1 MTKFLHTCVRV
12 KDLEASL
19 KFYKEALGFKEARR
33 NDFPEYKFTLVVYLG
48 LEGDD
53 YELEL
58 TYNYDHEAY
67 DLGDGYG
74 HIAVGVDDLEATH
87 QAHKEAGYTVTDLSG
102 LPGKPKMYYF
112 ITDPD
117 GYKIE
122 VIRLAQFLEK

>member
-33 NDFPEYKFTLVVYLG
+33 NDFPEYKFTLVYLQ
-48 LEGDD
+48 L
-53 YELEL
+53 
-58 TYNYDHEAY
+58 EAY

-122 VIRLAQFLEK
+122 VIRLTQFLEK

>member
-33 NDFPEYKFTLVVYLG
+33 NDFPEYKFTLVYLQ
-48 LEGDD
+48 LEDDPD

-58 TYNYDHEAY
+58 TYNYDHE
-67 DLGDGYG
+67 
-74 HIAVGVDDLEATH
+74 
-87 QAHKEAGYTVTDLSG
+87 AHKEAGYTVTDLSG

-122 VIRLAQFLEK
+122 VIRLTQFLEK

>member
-33 NDFPEYKFTLVVYLG
+33 NDFPEYKFTLVYLQ
-48 LEGDD
+48 LEDDPD
-53 YELEL
+53 YELD
-58 TYNYDHEAY
+58 NYDHEAY

-122 VIRLAQFLEK
+122 VIRLTQFLEK